1 MKSQKRRTK
10 LNKKNRL
17 TKYKKGGGL
26 VEQLTGKS
34 VRQIFHGDKKY
45 AELKG
50 KEIEAKIGE
59 YKKTRDPKLEG
70 KITTDVNKVA
80 KLERQI
86 KSKELGV
93 NKLPEFN
100 EAIPIDTGLYP
111 EVKQILEDNYSK
123 TGTKFTDEHRS
134 KVDSIVRE
142 LESREPVLNARSYK
156 EIEEKVLHEQ
166 SEGGETY
173 LEKKEEQL
181 KENIE
186 HLPEDTKQK
195 QKEFLLSKKAK
206 IEELIRNLEAL
217 NEIDDEIQ
225 TTIDIKKLKKLLSD
239 LEKQLSIYEQPSSS
253 GGYKKKSR
261 RKIRKT
267 KKTKKNRKH
276 RR

>member
-1 MKSQKRRTK
+1 MLELEKFKSQFND
-10 LNKKNRL
+10 LIYNNNKI
-17 TKYKKGGGL
+17 
-26 VEQLTGKS
+26 Q
-34 VRQIFHGDKKY
+34 QISI
-45 AELKG
+45 ELS
-50 KEIEAKIGE
+50 
-59 YKKTRDPKLEG
+59 L
-70 KITTDVNKVA
+70 
-80 KLERQI
+80 
-86 KSKELGV
+86 

-100 EAIPIDTGLYP
+100 QANPIDTGLYSD
-111 EVKQILEDNYSK
+111 VKKILEDNYSK
-123 TGTKFTDEHRS
+123 TGNKFTDEHRS

-142 LESREPVLNARSYK
+142 LESREPILNARSYK

-166 SEGGETY
+166 SEVEGGETY

-195 QKEFLLSKKAK
+195 QKEFLLSKKAE

-253 GGYKKKSR
+253 GGYNKKSR